1 MRFFKI
7 VLVLSICTAF
17 LVACKKDDLPPEIP
31 PPAPFNEQEPKD
43 FEALVKFLKEY
54 SMKVTD
60 DFDVT
65 FEKIPTQNTNNLV
78 SIYDKYK
85 TELEKPKEVL
95 IGGYSHKFFYIS
107 FKEGSNLAPTRVDQI
122 FVSYKGFLLNNTI
135 FDQQNQALFDLF
147 SEIKVQGWR
156 EVLPKF
162 KTGSPTQNSDGTTT
176 YDGYGAGVMF
186 IPSSLAYYNRG
197 SDGIPAYAPLIF
209 SFKLFQL
216 NYLDQDGDGILSK
229 NEDINSDGLFNND
242 DTDEDG
248 IQNFLDA
255 DDDGDNYL
263 TKAECK
269 FTYIDNGVTK
279 IGYYPFEGTK
289 DDDILTPIDES
300 KGVPDCSGKFA
311 GDRKR
316 RYLDKSCYKD

>member
-1 MRFFKI
+1 MA
-7 VLVLSICTAF
+7 SI
-17 LVACKKDDLPPEIP
+17 VACKKDDLPPEIP

-43 FEALVKFLKEY
+43 FEALVKFLKEH

-60 DFDVT
+60 DYDVT
-65 FEKIPTQNTNNLV
+65 FEKIPAQNTNNLV

-85 TELEKPKEVL
+85 AEFETPKKAMV
-95 IGGYSHKFFYIS
+95 GGFEHRYFYIS
-107 FKEGSNLAPTRVDQI
+107 FDEGSNLSPTRVDEV
-122 FVSYKGFLLNNTI
+122 FVAYKGSLLNNTS
-135 FDQQNQALFDLF
+135 FDQSSQALLRLDQV
-147 SEIKVQGWR
+147 IQGWR
-156 EVLPKF
+156 EIFPKF
-162 KTGSPTQNSDGTTT
+162 KTGTPEQNNDGSTS
-176 YDGYGAGVMF
+176 YKNFGAGVMF
-186 IPSSLAYYNRG
+186 LPSALGYYNRG
-197 SDGIPAYAPLIF
+197 SNGIPAYAPLIF

-242 DTDEDG
+242 DTDGDG
-248 IQNFLDA
+248 IQNFLDT

-269 FTYIDNGVTK
+269 FTYMENGVTK

-289 DDDILTPIDES
+289 DDILTPIDES
-300 KGVPDCSGKFA
+300 KGVPDCSGRFI
-311 GDRKR
+311 GDRLR